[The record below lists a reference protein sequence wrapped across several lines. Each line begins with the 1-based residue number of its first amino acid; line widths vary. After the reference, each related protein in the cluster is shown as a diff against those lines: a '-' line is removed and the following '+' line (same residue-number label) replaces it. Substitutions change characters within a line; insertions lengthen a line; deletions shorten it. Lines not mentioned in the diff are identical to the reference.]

1 MPEAVGAKA
10 SGVAALEK
18 RSVTKTDDFCKA
30 DLFLFFF
37 NRNAYYIS
45 LSRQINL

>member
-1 MPEAVGAKA
+1 MPEAAGAKA
-10 SGVAALEK
+10 SGAAALEK

-30 DLFLFFF
+30 DLFLFL